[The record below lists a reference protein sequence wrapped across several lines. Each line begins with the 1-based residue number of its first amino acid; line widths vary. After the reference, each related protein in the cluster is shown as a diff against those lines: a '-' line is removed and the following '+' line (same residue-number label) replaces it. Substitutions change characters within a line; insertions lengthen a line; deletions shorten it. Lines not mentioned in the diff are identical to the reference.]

1 MIPEAAIVAF
11 SGSVSNHWS
20 RKSAALIVISWM
32 KTARC
37 SRERSLKARARRATG
52 SHSRGRSR
60 PGSGGAMDRIGL
72 TNLAISTMKR
82 PYSS

>member
-1 MIPEAAIVAF
+1 MIPEALIVAL

-20 RKSAALIVISWM
+20 RVGRAHRHELDEDGALLPGKVVEGAGE
-32 KTARC
+32 TRD
-37 SRERSLKARARRATG
+37 G

-72 TNLAISTMKR
+72 MNLAISTMNR